1 MWTFYPCEFGYR
13 YFLYILFIYIYVG
26 VEGAT
31 CFTILVGET
40 PLFHHSLLR
49 DTCMSASWV
58 PQSRV
63 PPMSLARYPCTHMH
77 PRHPHPVVWVLPSP
91 LAKHTCIHANMGFAI
106 PIGETHM
113 HVMFSHAC
121 RLSPSPYIYEQSFK
135 RKHTTIFLVL
145 CISEF
150 GNFLLKI
157 SSGNCFALQ
166 VLLFL
171 GMSLI
176 LIYMISLFLKCSH
189 NL

>member
-1 MWTFYPCEFGYR
+1 M
-13 YFLYILFIYIYVG
+13 
-26 VEGAT
+26 
-31 CFTILVGET
+31 CFTITIDET
-40 PLFHHSLLR
+40 HFTHPISSSY
-49 DTCMSASWV
+49 DTMAMHAHLAWVSPMGSACPAWV
-58 PQSRV
+58 S
-63 PPMSLARYPCTHMH
+63 
-77 PRHPHPVVWVLPSP
+77 PSP

-121 RLSPSPYIYEQSFK
+121 RLSPSPYIYEQSF
-135 RKHTTIFLVL
+135 RWKHTTIFLVL

-157 SSGNCFALQ
+157 SSGNCSALQ

-176 LIYMISLFLKCSH
+176 LIYMISLFNFAVIKIGPQFIFYEFSVCLSF
-189 NL
+189 